1 MVSNLIFLAAFL
13 ISVALLL
20 VCVLTI
26 KALRKRDNR
35 RSPLHGKK
43 IANLPGQQLMTRITD
58 HGDNLI
64 LAVMMMYFALPVIL
78 GLWALHRVD
87 WSTVK
92 FGFNEGL
99 FLAGGLVAFGY
110 GLATYYRN
118 YSAYMQAK
126 EGQLAEQITG
136 QLLNRLVGPQ
146 CIVAHDMPCDGFN
159 IDHIVIGPRAV
170 YAVETKSIRKPQG
183 SDDDSHYKVTFDGT
197 ALSFPDFQNRKA
209 VEQAR
214 RQAHWL
220 RRYLKESLDLDIP
233 VVPAIA
239 LPGWWIDKTESGRNS
254 DVKVFTPMGRGAEFL
269 ATGEEIIGASLR
281 SLIAQAIAQRYPSVD
296 D

>member
-1 MVSNLIFLAAFL
+1 
-13 ISVALLL
+13 
-20 VCVLTI
+20 
-26 KALRKRDNR
+26 
-35 RSPLHGKK
+35 
-43 IANLPGQQLMTRITD
+43 
-58 HGDNLI
+58 
-64 LAVMMMYFALPVIL
+64 
-78 GLWALHRVD
+78 
-87 WSTVK
+87 
-92 FGFNEGL
+92 
-99 FLAGGLVAFGY
+99 
-110 GLATYYRN
+110 
-118 YSAYMQAK
+118 
-126 EGQLAEQITG
+126 
-136 QLLNRLVGPQ
+136 
-146 CIVAHDMPCDGFN
+146 MPCDGFN

-220 RRYLKESLDLDIP
+220 RRYLKESLGLDIP